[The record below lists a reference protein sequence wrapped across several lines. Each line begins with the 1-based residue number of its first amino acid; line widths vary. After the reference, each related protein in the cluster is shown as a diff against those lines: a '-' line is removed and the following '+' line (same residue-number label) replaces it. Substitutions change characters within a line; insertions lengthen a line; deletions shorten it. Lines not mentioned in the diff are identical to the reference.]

1 MAFIPESDFRLRGK
15 RQLGFEGSDAA
26 TAVRQS
32 LRQTAL
38 VGQESRPIPQYLTR
52 PDRFKS
58 DQGATVFSNSRTWLN
73 RVAEKPTHDFPAGGK
88 RVGSERKSLTPSPI
102 VTPEYMATITGSVR
116 RKGALEIPDAHLR
129 AIWSEGREAQKRHFA
144 THTADTPS
152 PIPFQNP
159 LPPRLAPIKV
169 GTKKIEG
176 RSDTS
181 LEARPAAAVSVL
193 GFAGMGNRTEAVVR
207 PVKETPTHCVPGS
220 QLPFYGERKPA
231 FASVGDAARR

>member
-1 MAFIPESDFRLRGK
+1 MAFIPESDFRHRGK

-26 TAVRQS
+26 AAVKQS

-38 VGQESRPIPQYLTR
+38 TGQAGAPVPQYLTR

-73 RVAEKPTHDFPAGGK
+73 RVADKRTHDFPSGGK
-88 RVGSERKSLTPSPI
+88 RVGTEAKSMTPSPI

-116 RKGALEIPDAHLR
+116 RKGALDLPETHLR

-144 THTADTPS
+144 MHTADTPS

-159 LPPRLAPIKV
+159 LPPRLSPMKA

-176 RSDTS
+176 RSDIS
-181 LEARPAAAVSVL
+181 LEARPPAAVSVP
-193 GFAGMGNRTEAVVR
+193 GFCGMGNRSQPAAKAT
-207 PVKETPTHCVPGS
+207 KEYPSHCVPGS

-231 FASVGDAARR
+231 MAAIGAPLRQ